1 MKAEE
6 IQQALDDVFDEAV
19 VFHGF
24 ADYMRDY
31 AMIVHVHA
39 PAGSGREPRWLR
51 HVFKHCVSAQV
62 QTTLTPQ
69 IWQRSLD
76 ERLTD
81 YATGADLDGY
91 VWGVKWHCL
100 YPGGRVQ
107 PNSIAAQHWS
117 DAVGIDFHEIV
128 IETNA
133 HKLTLICSDLT
144 VTEAAGGYTPFRID
158 GDHDYAS
165 TPSPDAA

>member
-24 ADYMRDY
+24 TDYMRDY
-31 AMIVHVHA
+31 EIITYVHA
-39 PAGSGREPRWLR
+39 PADSGRDPRYLR
-51 HVFKHCVSAQV
+51 YVFKHCVSALV
-62 QTTLTPQ
+62 ETTLTPAV
-69 IWQRSLD
+69 WSRSLD

-81 YATGADLDGY
+81 YATGVDLDGY

-107 PNSIAAQHWS
+107 PNSAKAQQWR
-117 DAVGIDFHEIV
+117 DALGIDFHEIV

-133 HKLTLICSDLT
+133 HKLSLICADLT
-144 VTEAAGGYTPFRID
+144 VIDAAVGYTPFRA
-158 GDHDYAS
+158 GDTDEL
-165 TPSPDAA
+165 

>member
-6 IQQALDDVFDEAV
+6 IHQALDDAFDEAV

-24 ADYMRDY
+24 TDYMRDY
-31 AMIVHVHA
+31 EMIVYVHA
-39 PAGSGREPRWLR
+39 PAGSDRNPRWLR
-51 HVFKHCVSAQV
+51 YVFKHCVSAV
-62 QTTLTPQ
+62 AQTTLTPQ

-81 YATGADLDGY
+81 DATGTDLDGY

-107 PNSIAAQHWS
+107 PNSVTARQWS
-117 DAVGIDFHEIV
+117 DAIGIDFHEIV

-133 HKLTLICSDLT
+133 HKLTLICADLT
-144 VTEAAGGYTPFRID
+144 VTEAVQGYAPFRID
-158 GDHDYAS
+158 DDDES
-165 TPSPDAA
+165 